1 MNSEAVKAL
10 LPHLPVLVALGEV
23 EHVTVA
29 AAMLGMPQPTVS
41 RIVRRLEKQLGTP
54 LLEPDGRGVRLT
66 DAGRTLV
73 PYAQRALEAV
83 VDGLDAV
90 RSQDRRTRATVR
102 IAFQT
107 SLGEHLVPELIR
119 IVRAEDPA
127 IRFVLSQGA
136 RRTCLNTLVNGEAD
150 IALVSRLNPPP
161 DGLTVT
167 PLFEQP
173 LVVLVPA
180 EHPQAASTSTTIR
193 DLASEPIITLKPG
206 YGLRG
211 SVDDLFARAGAL
223 PTIAFEGEDLRTV
236 SGLVASGLGVGIM
249 PAAETPPPGCAQIR
263 LDDPRA
269 TRDIGAAL
277 QPGAPRAAVTTVLTA
292 LVALTSTGNGH
303 DEQPNPRESP

>member
-119 IVRAEDPA
+119 IVRTEDPA

-136 RRTCLNTLVNGEAD
+136 RRTC
-150 IALVSRLNPPP
+150 
-161 DGLTVT
+161 
-167 PLFEQP
+167 
-173 LVVLVPA
+173 
-180 EHPQAASTSTTIR
+180 
-193 DLASEPIITLKPG
+193 
-206 YGLRG
+206 
-211 SVDDLFARAGAL
+211 
-223 PTIAFEGEDLRTV
+223 
-236 SGLVASGLGVGIM
+236 
-249 PAAETPPPGCAQIR
+249 
-263 LDDPRA
+263 
-269 TRDIGAAL
+269 
-277 QPGAPRAAVTTVLTA
+277 
-292 LVALTSTGNGH
+292 
-303 DEQPNPRESP
+303 

>member
-1 MNSEAVKAL
+1 MNSESVKAL

-41 RIVRRLEKQLGTP
+41 RIVRRLERQLDIP

-90 RSQDRRTRATVR
+90 QSEDRQARATVR
-102 IAFQT
+102 VAFQM

-119 IVRAEDPA
+119 TVRATDPT

-136 RRTCLNTLVNGEAD
+136 RRTCLDTLLNREAD
-150 IALVSRLNPPP
+150 IALASRLTPPP
-161 DGLTVT
+161 EGLTVT

-173 LVVLVPA
+173 LVVLVPS
-180 EHPQAASTSTTIR
+180 EHP
-193 DLASEPIITLKPG
+193 
-206 YGLRG
+206 
-211 SVDDLFARAGAL
+211 AGR
-223 PTIAFEGEDLRTV
+223 ID
-236 SGLVASGLGVGIM
+236 
-249 PAAETPPPGCAQIR
+249 
-263 LDDPRA
+263 LDDDP
-269 TRDIGAAL
+269 
-277 QPGAPRAAVTTVLTA
+277 
-292 LVALTSTGNGH
+292 
-303 DEQPNPRESP
+303 

>member
-1 MNSEAVKAL
+1 MNSESVKAL

-41 RIVRRLEKQLGTP
+41 RIVRRLERQLDIP

-90 RSQDRRTRATVR
+90 QSEDRRARATVR
-102 IAFQT
+102 VAFQM

-119 IVRAEDPA
+119 TVRATDPT

-136 RRTCLNTLVNGEAD
+136 RRTCLDTLLNREAD
-150 IALVSRLNPPP
+150 IALASRLTPPP
-161 DGLTVT
+161 EGLTVT

-173 LVVLVPA
+173 LVVLVPS
-180 EHPQAASTSTTIR
+180 EHPRAASTSTTIR
-193 DLASEPIITLKPG
+193 DLASEPIVTLKPG

-211 SVDDLFARAGAL
+211 SLDDLFARAGAL
-223 PTIAFEGEDLRTV
+223 PTIAFEGEDVHTV
-236 SGLVASGLGVGIM
+236 HGLVASGLGVGIV
-249 PAAETPPPGCAQIR
+249 PATDTPPPGCVQIR

-269 TRDIGAAL
+269 FRDIGAARL
-277 QPGAPRAAVTTVLTA
+277 PGPPSVAVTTVIAA
-292 LVALTSTGNGH
+292 LITLTST
-303 DEQPNPRESP
+303 ESGETP